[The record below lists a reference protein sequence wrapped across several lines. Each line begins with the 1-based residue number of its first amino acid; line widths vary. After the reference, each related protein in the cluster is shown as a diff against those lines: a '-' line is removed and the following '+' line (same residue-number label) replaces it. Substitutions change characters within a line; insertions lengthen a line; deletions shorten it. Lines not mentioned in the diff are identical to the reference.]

1 MFRKIQMDELKIGM
15 KLCALEKDD
24 TGRPSFFMN
33 SLLVRSDADIEA
45 FRGRGYG
52 IAYVIPDDCA
62 GGQAGGPD
70 HQDAGITVLEA
81 GTALPEAVG
90 FEEEIYRAAALKDE
104 AVGHVMGFLT
114 DIRAGRSVDAEA
126 FGLIVVR
133 MIDSIFRNPDALTC
147 LAWLRDNDDCTFRHS
162 LNSCILSLALGS
174 ELGFEREKLIELGTA
189 AVLHDIGKL
198 LLPEALLKKPGRY
211 TESELAEMQRHSEL
225 GADLL
230 HKTDGFKRS
239 SIVTALQH
247 HERVDGKGYPEGLSG
262 TRIHEFGRIVSV
274 AEGYDAMTSERPH
287 RKSFTPHEA
296 LQVMSFGN
304 NTVYDARFLQ
314 GFIRC
319 IGIYPIGSVVEL
331 STGEIAV
338 VKSNDREN
346 PLKPAVL
353 VVLNKNGQSLA
364 PPVEVALSER
374 KDLCIKGSANPGK
387 YGIDTNR
394 FILGERG
401 RPHA

>member
-1 MFRKIQMDELKIGM
+1 MFRKIPMDELKKGM

-33 SLLVRSDADIEA
+33 SLLVRSDADIET

-62 GGQAGGPD
+62 AGPAGEPD
-70 HQDAGITVLEA
+70 PQDAAHPVLDA
-81 GTALPEAVG
+81 GAALPEAVE
-90 FEEEIYRAAALKDE
+90 FEEEIYRAASLKDE
-104 AVGHVMGFLT
+104 AIAHVMGFLT
-114 DIRAGRSVDAEA
+114 DIRAGRSIDAEA

-133 MIDSIFRNPDALTC
+133 MIDSIFRNPEALTC

-162 LNSCILSLALGS
+162 LNSCILSIALGS
-174 ELGFEREKLIELGTA
+174 ELGFNREKLIELGMA

-198 LLPEALLKKPGRY
+198 LVPGALLKKTGRY
-211 TESELAEMQRHSEL
+211 TESELAQMQRHSEL

-230 HKTDGFKRS
+230 HKTDGIKRS
-239 SIVTALQH
+239 SIITARQH
-247 HERVDGKGYPEGLSG
+247 HERMDGKGYPEGLSG

-274 AEGYDAMTSERPH
+274 AEGYEAMTSERAY

-304 NTVYDARFLQ
+304 NSVYDARFLQ

-319 IGIYPIGSVVEL
+319 VGIYPIGSVVEL

-338 VKSNDREN
+338 VKSNDRED

-353 VVLNKNGQSLA
+353 VVLNRNGQSLA
-364 PPVEVALSER
+364 PPVELALSEC
-374 KDLCIKGSANPGK
+374 KGLCIKGSASPGK

-394 FILGERG
+394 FILGEHG
-401 RPHA
+401 RPLA